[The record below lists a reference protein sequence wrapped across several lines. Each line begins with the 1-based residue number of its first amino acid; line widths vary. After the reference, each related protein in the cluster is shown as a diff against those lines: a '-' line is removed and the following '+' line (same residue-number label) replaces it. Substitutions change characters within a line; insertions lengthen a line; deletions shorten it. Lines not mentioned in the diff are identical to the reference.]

1 MYMYM
6 IAITF
11 VHVYFLVVENYED
24 KILIWL
30 EDDVIDTCDGTLF
43 WRQIVVDLHSY
54 RFRK

>member
-24 KILIWL
+24 KILIWV
-30 EDDVIDTCDGTLF
+30 EDDAIDTCDGYVRYLVLATNS
-43 WRQIVVDLHSY
+43 R
-54 RFRK
+54 